1 MRKGTNWNGP
11 GQAFLWGLVQL
22 LQASFGFRGDPVG
35 VRRASE
41 DKVMGH
47 QGLPALGNPA
57 SAYGKPA
64 SCLSRMVFGLHARP
78 AEGFLQSI
86 RRDSPWVVGFS
97 AFIMR
102 VVFAAFLGLLS
113 LSAARAAQLTLPDS
127 EPYTPPNATSGTNV
141 ANNTSPNAQWS
152 TLLGNLLYFYD
163 EQRSGKLP
171 SNERVSWRNS
181 SALDDG
187 KDVGLDLTGGY
198 YDAGGESLDHLTT
211 ELFIYDIR
219 LRQVCFPDGTQ
230 TFQLYMCPTNTVFIV
245 V

>member
-1 MRKGTNWNGP
+1 MPVACSVAHAEGH
-11 GQAFLWGLVQL
+11 QL
-22 LQASFGFRGDPVG
+22 EWAGAGIPVG
-35 VRRASE
+35 TRATPPSLFRFPRRSGGRTTSVGRGAEGKNESE
-41 DKVMGH
+41 DKIMGH

-86 RRDSPWVVGFS
+86 RRDSPWGVGVS

-113 LSAARAAQLTLPDS
+113 LSAARAAQLTLPD

-198 YDAGGESLDHLTT
+198 YDAGGES
-211 ELFIYDIR
+211 
-219 LRQVCFPDGTQ
+219 
-230 TFQLYMCPTNTVFIV
+230 
-245 V
+245 